1 MLLKSKSQSNVYL
14 AKLVIDRGT
23 ETSSGETIF
32 DSQFEDLV
40 TCGYPLA
47 SEFPLPSQ
55 IESAVEIPRIDSV
68 ADEEEAAPAAAAAA
82 VEDAAAA
89 AAVEDAA
96 AAAKSE
102 CESPM

>member
-1 MLLKSKSQSNVYL
+1 MI
-14 AKLVIDRGT
+14 VINRGT
-23 ETSSGETIF
+23 ETLSGETIF

-47 SEFPLPSQ
+47 SEFPQPSE

-68 ADEEEAAPAAAAAA
+68 ADEEEEAAPAAAA
-82 VEDAAAA
+82 VED
-89 AAVEDAA
+89 EDAA

>member
-47 SEFPLPSQ
+47 REFPQPSE

-82 VEDAAAA
+82 VVAAEDEEE
-89 AAVEDAA
+89 AVVV
-96 AAAKSE
+96 KYV
-102 CESPM
+102 